1 MNDDEKQGGFFKLQ
15 EALIPMLLSA
25 LLVNGVVAWSDLRVL
40 AGSVKELR
48 DSYVTDIGT
57 LAAIAEQAHAN
68 TIHRRELGRQ
78 AERYFAKIEA
88 NERAI
93 IKLQSIPEA
102 RSDSFTGTQGDKLR
116 HRIER
121 LEQEADSGGS
131 RRP

>member
-1 MNDDEKQGGFFKLQ
+1 
-15 EALIPMLLSA
+15 MLLSA

-48 DSYVTDIGT
+48 DSYITDIAT

-68 TIHRRELGRQ
+68 TIHRVEHERQ
-78 AERYFAKIEA
+78 AERYIAKIEA

-93 IKLQSIPEA
+93 IELK
-102 RSDSFTGTQGDKLR
+102 SDSKARPDPFTGTDGDELR

-121 LEQEADSGGS
+121 LEQEADSRGS